1 MKTVK
6 INSTIGGRLCVS
18 LLCAAGAFI
27 ASARPTV
34 SDVTINQ
41 SGSSRKVTV
50 NYRITGEKAIVT
62 LDIQTNGVSIG
73 AANFANAVGDVNMM
87 IEPSE
92 DLRTI
97 TWQPVLSWPN
107 QIVEDKG
114 LKAVVKA
121 HTFDDPPDY
130 MVVDLTVKDT
140 IRFYDSV
147 EQVPGGDTND
157 IYKTDKMLF
166 SRIPA
171 AGVEWRMGSPTE
183 TSVKELGRNSDE
195 VPHLVKLSRDY
206 YMAVYETTYQQ
217 WDRIGGSSYTTEA
230 NKLKPFTSPY
240 GSSRGTGW
248 PASGHAT
255 AGGLAK
261 KLRDRACGFMF
272 DLPTEAEWEFA
283 CRGGYGTALNNGT
296 NLASADAATD
306 ENVELLAVYKGNS
319 GTPAAV
325 ADVGTKQK
333 NRWGLYDMHGN
344 YNEWVLDWY
353 VADLSTLPT
362 LDPKGGETGDYR
374 VFKGGDYNKAPKNQR
389 SAWRGSR
396 DQWADYGGVGTRFC
410 CPVPMD
416 AQD

>member
-1 MKTVK
+1 MMKTKTTMKESVRMG
-6 INSTIGGRLCVS
+6 IVA
-18 LLCAAGAFI
+18 LLAAGGI
-27 ASARPTV
+27 SALAKPVV
-34 SDVTINQ
+34 SDVTIAQ
-41 SGSSRKVTV
+41 RGASRLVEIK
-50 NYRITGEKAIVT
+50 YKLTGEKAIVT

-73 AANFANAVGDVNMM
+73 AANFANAVGDINMVV
-87 IEPSE
+87 EPSD

-97 TWQPVLSWPN
+97 TWQPVLSWPDQVVGN
-107 QIVEDKG
+107 KG

-121 HTFDDPPDY
+121 CTFDDPPDC
-130 MVVDLTVKDT
+130 MVVDLTMKNT

-147 EQVPGGDTND
+147 DQVPGGDTND

-183 TSVKELGRNSDE
+183 DSVKELGRNSDE

-230 NKLKPFTSPY
+230 NKLTPFTSPY
-240 GSSRGTGW
+240 SSSRGTGW

-255 AGGLAK
+255 VGGVAK
-261 KLRDRACGFMF
+261 KLRDKACGFMF

-306 ENVELLAVYKGNS
+306 DNVELLAVYKGNS

-325 ADVGTKQK
+325 ANVGTKQK

-353 VADLSTLPT
+353 VEDLSTLPA

-374 VFKGGDYNKAPKNQR
+374 VFKGGDYNKGPKNQR
-389 SAWRGSR
+389 SAWRNSR
-396 DQWADYGGVGTRFC
+396 SQTADYGGVGTRFC